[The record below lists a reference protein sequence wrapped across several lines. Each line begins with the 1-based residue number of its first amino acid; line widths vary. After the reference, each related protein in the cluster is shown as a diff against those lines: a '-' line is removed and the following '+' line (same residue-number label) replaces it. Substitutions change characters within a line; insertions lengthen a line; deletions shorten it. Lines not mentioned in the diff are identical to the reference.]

1 MAKKK
6 IKESSLKN
14 MSAKQLE
21 KWNAAEKKRQTEKA
35 RKEKLLADAQ
45 KLRNK

>member
-1 MAKKK
+1 MAKK
-6 IKESSLKN
+6 IKEKSLKD

-21 KWNAAEKKRQTEKA
+21 KWNANQKKKQQEQQK
-35 RKEKLLADAQ
+35 KEKLLAEAL